1 LEYLTSSF
9 EDFKTFVQEQ
19 FVPACESRGLQPLLK
34 ELDTNKLAAVRSQNG
49 VKTEVKLIRGN
60 LSLIAGYGNSPEER
74 DVMREELAKH
84 GRECMPGRALLQMPY
99 RDLDDYFLFLEQ
111 LEEIDAIAKA
121 TRASQYFTRSYDP
134 LMIANRYFYAVQNKD
149 QDLINMSRTL
159 LSADGYDSDI
169 AINKPSETRTY
180 REHVVPCIKI
190 HTEIMRRV
198 MLTETTP
205 EAIAQ
210 FIKDNLKIAYISV
223 ADRQRI
229 DFEYKWLTDMPKD
242 WNWGDNIT
250 ARLDETNTKY

>member
-1 LEYLTSSF
+1 MEYLTSSF
-9 EDFKTFVQEQ
+9 EDFKAFVLEQ
-19 FVPACESRGLQPLLK
+19 FVPECESRGLIPIVK
-34 ELDTNKLAAVRSQNG
+34 ELDTNKLACVRSRNG

-60 LSLIAGYGNSPEER
+60 LSLIAGYGNSTEER
-74 DVMREELAKH
+74 DIMREELARH

-111 LEEIDAIAKA
+111 LEEIDAIVRA
-121 TRASQYFTRSYDP
+121 TRASQYFNRSYDP
-134 LMIANRYFYAVQNKD
+134 LQIANRYFFAVQNKD

-159 LSADGYDSDI
+159 LSADGYDSSI

-190 HTEIMRRV
+190 HTEIMKRI
-198 MLTETTP
+198 MLSETTP
-205 EAIAQ
+205 KDIAQ
-210 FIKDNLKIAYISV
+210 FIKDNLKIAYISTE
-223 ADRQRI
+223 DRQRI

-242 WNWGDNIT
+242 WNWGDSIT